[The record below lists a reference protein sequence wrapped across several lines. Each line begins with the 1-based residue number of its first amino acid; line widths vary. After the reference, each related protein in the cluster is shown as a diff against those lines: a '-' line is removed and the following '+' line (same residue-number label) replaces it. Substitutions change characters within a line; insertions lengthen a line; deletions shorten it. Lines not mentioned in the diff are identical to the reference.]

1 MKKFVIII
9 GVLGFWG
16 SVFANTFLVTSNAN
30 SGAGTLRWAITQ
42 ANSNSGADTITF
54 STSMLIGVTS
64 DLPELTDDGTVID
77 ASEHW
82 VLIPGHPGVT
92 LNSESG
98 SNTGF
103 IISGARDCEVKGL
116 GVSGFVTYGIHVT
129 DSSRN
134 NRIGSS
140 GILNHNAIYD
150 NGGGLRAG
158 IHIEGNS
165 DSNYIENNYIGI
177 VNGTPHPNARG
188 IFVDMTSG
196 HTYIGNNV
204 ICASDGDMGD
214 GIYTVSDSNYIYNNK
229 IGTGPTG
236 TTDMGNERHGI
247 YIYQGSFNTIE
258 QNVVSG
264 NDGHGIKIYQADD
277 NIIIGNLIGTDI
289 NGTTAMPNDSFGI
302 CITTS
307 DGTIIGGDS
316 VSSRNIIS
324 SNRRNVEIDN
334 SYQCLLENNY
344 IGTNIS
350 GTFFLGG
357 NTYAGVHIDSGGG
370 NTIEKNIISGCH
382 YSFISYGL
390 GIKKSDYNTVIGNFI
405 GTDASGTQ
413 DIGNYGNGIDL
424 RLSSTYNQIGG
435 ASEQER
441 NIISGNGGYGIYIH
455 GSWQNDFYGNYI
467 GTDITGTLPIPN
479 DSGGI
484 CCMSTHNTIGGTG
497 QGEGN
502 IIAFNNGNG
511 IYLGHHNADWN
522 AISGNSIFEN
532 ELLGIDLWPEGVT
545 LNDSAD
551 ADSGANENL
560 NFPVIDSAGVSM
572 VWGTASENATVEIFL
587 ADNDPSDYGEGKTF
601 LASGTADASG
611 DFSIAISGVNIGDK
625 ITATARDTQGNTSE
639 FSENCVVTNVG
650 VQENANVLSTVYSF
664 NVISSN
670 PFSRIAKLKL
680 QAPFKTTVSLCVYDI
695 TGQLVRMLMHG
706 QIDEGG
712 EHIVLWDGK
721 NEHGEQMS
729 NGIYFCKLESDDYKA
744 VEKLVL
750 IQ

>member
-1 MKKFVIII
+1 MRKLLVII
-9 GVLGFWG
+9 GVLCFW
-16 SVFANTFLVTSNAN
+16 VTCFADTFLVTSNAN

-42 ANSNSGADTITF
+42 ANSNAGADTIIF
-54 STSMLIGVTS
+54 STSMLIGLTS
-64 DLPELTDDGTVID
+64 NLPELTDDGTVID

-82 VLIPGHPGVT
+82 VLFPGHPGVT
-92 LNSESG
+92 INSESG

-103 IISGARDCEVKGL
+103 IISGARACEIKGL
-116 GVSGFVTYGIHVT
+116 GVTGFVTYGIHVT

-150 NGGGLRAG
+150 NGGALRAG
-158 IHIEGNS
+158 IHIDVNS

-177 VNGTPHPNARG
+177 VSGTPYPNARG
-188 IFVDMTSG
+188 IFIDMASG
-196 HTYIGNNV
+196 HNYISNNV

-214 GIYTVSDSNYIYNNK
+214 GIYIVSDSNYIYNNK
-229 IGTGPTG
+229 IGTNTTG
-236 TTDMGNERHGI
+236 TADLGNERHGI

-258 QNVVSG
+258 QNVISG
-264 NDGHGIKIYQADD
+264 NGAHGIKILQADD
-277 NIIIGNLIGTDI
+277 NTIIGNLIGTDI

-405 GTDASGTQ
+405 GTDVSGTQ
-413 DIGNYGNGIDL
+413 DIANYGNGINITS
-424 RLSSTYNQIGG
+424 LSTHNQIGG
-435 ASEQER
+435 VSEEEG
-441 NIISGNGGYGIYIH
+441 NIISGNIGFGIYLQS
-455 GSWQNDFYGNYI
+455 SWQNDFYGNYI

-484 CCMSTHNTIGGTG
+484 YCMSTHNTIGGTG

-502 IIAFNNGNG
+502 IIAFNGGNG
-511 IYLGHHNADWN
+511 IYLGHYNADWN
-522 AISGNSIFEN
+522 TISGNSILEN

-551 ADSGANENL
+551 ADSGANENY

-572 VWGTASENATVEIFL
+572 VWGTAPTNAAVEIFL
-587 ADNDPSDYGEGKTF
+587 ADYDPSGYGEGKTF
-601 LASGTADASG
+601 LASGTADALGNFTIS
-611 DFSIAISGVNIGDK
+611 ISGVDIGDR
-625 ITATARDTQGNTSE
+625 ITSTARDTQGNTSE
-639 FSENCVVTNVG
+639 FSENREVTDVG
-650 VQENANVLSTVYSF
+650 VEENTNLMPTSYSF
-664 NVISSN
+664 HLISTN
-670 PFSRIAKLKL
+670 PFSKVVKLRL
-680 QAPFKTTVSLCVYDI
+680 HAPCKTTVSLSIYDI
-695 TGQLVRMLMHG
+695 TGQLVRVLVDKQCNIG
-706 QIDEGG
+706 SEY
-712 EHIVLWDGK
+712 IVVWDGK
-721 NEHGEQMS
+721 NEQGEQMP
-729 NGIYFCKLESDDYKA
+729 NGIYFCRLE
-744 VEKLVL
+744 
-750 IQ
+750 